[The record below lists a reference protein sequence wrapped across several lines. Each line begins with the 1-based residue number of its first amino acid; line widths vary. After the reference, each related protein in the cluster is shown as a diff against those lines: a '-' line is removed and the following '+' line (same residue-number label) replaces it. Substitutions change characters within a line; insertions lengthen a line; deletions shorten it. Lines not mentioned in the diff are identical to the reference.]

1 MLKLISDW
9 FGFAQPRRVIGP
21 ESSRHLLNQSDS
33 KLERIMIW
41 SLAFSRLLFSMPITI
56 TMLNDKITIIGNLQ
70 YRKGFLVLVS
80 EKGME
85 ILYYFKSFNANY
97 KKGQVDYFLLLH
109 GGLIL
114 KAEFGHVLLVSLVTF
129 F

>member
-85 ILYYFKSFNANY
+85 IS
-97 KKGQVDYFLLLH
+97 V
-109 GGLIL
+109 I
-114 KAEFGHVLLVSLVTF
+114 
-129 F
+129 

>member
-1 MLKLISDW
+1 MSKLISDW

-21 ESSRHLLNQSDS
+21 ESSRHLYQSDS
-33 KLERIMIW
+33 KLERIVIW
-41 SLAFSRLLFSMPITI
+41 SLAFSRLLFSMTTTI
-56 TMLNDKITIIGNLQ
+56 TMLNDKITIIGKLH

-97 KKGQVDYFLLLH
+97 KRQTQPLR
-109 GGLIL
+109 
-114 KAEFGHVLLVSLVTF
+114 
-129 F
+129 